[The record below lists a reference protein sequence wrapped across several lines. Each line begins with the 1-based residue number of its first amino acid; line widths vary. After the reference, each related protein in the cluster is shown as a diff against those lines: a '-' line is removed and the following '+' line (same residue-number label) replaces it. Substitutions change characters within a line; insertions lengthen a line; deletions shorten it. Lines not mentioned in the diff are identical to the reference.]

1 MMLLGVGAVATKT
14 YVDDVFSTHLYTANG
29 STRSIVNGI
38 DLSGEGGLVWIKA
51 RTGNN
56 QTHNLYDT
64 ERGATKMLAS
74 DVADA
79 ETTITDTLTAFNSNG
94 FTLGVDVQGWGV
106 NWGTLTET
114 SWTFRKAPGFFD
126 VVKYTGN
133 GNNRTIAHSLG
144 SVPGLILV
152 KRTSANENWA
162 VYHRSLGATKGMELD
177 ESAAAGDSGEY
188 YWNDTE
194 PTSSVFSVGTNN
206 KVNGNGDS
214 YVAYL
219 FAGGASTAATAR
231 SVEFDGSNDYL
242 SLAAHS
248 DIEVGTNYTIECW
261 FKADALPGT
270 YNALFGQWTGT
281 GTYGYLVEYVGT
293 ELRLYGPASWGG
305 HKVIGSPGLGQWHHL
320 AISKEGT
327 TTRVFLNGIQT
338 VADFDMGTISA
349 TSDFTIGGFVA
360 TAGWFDG
367 EISNLRIVNGTA
379 VYTSSFRPPT
389 EPLTNITNT
398 KLLCCNNSS
407 QAGSTVTPGTIT
419 NNGST
424 ASTDSPFYDPAG
436 FVFGDA
442 GDQNVISTGSYI
454 GNGSATGPEIN
465 LGWEPQYLLV
475 KNASIGSTEWYIYD
489 SMRGIPTDGDDT
501 VLKANANDAEN
512 TSANQYD
519 LTPTGFKVKIDSAS
533 VNGNGNTIIYIAIR
547 RPDGYC
553 GKPPSLGTDVFAMD
567 TGNSSTTIPTYDS
580 GFPVDFALRKNTTTA
595 ADWCAPAR
603 LTSGT
608 FVKPNS
614 TAAQLTDSDFIFDSN
629 AGWAKGSGQNSNL
642 QSWMWKRGKGFDCL
656 IYQGTGSTQTIAHSL
671 GVTPELIFIKNR
683 NRAVNSGAT
692 AVWLA
697 WHKDLTSGSYSN
709 IPNTNNF
716 LELNTT
722 EGVGTGDYFNSTA
735 PTSSVVSIGTTSS
748 KWDVRQNLS
757 GDSYLMLLFSSV
769 DGISKVG
776 YFDGSSSTQT
786 ITTGFQPRFLIIKC
800 SSNAFENWFVLDTTR
815 GWGSGNDEY
824 LVMNTD
830 AAQVGNADIGAPTS
844 TGFTVTHDGGWN
856 YQGRKYIYYAHA

>member
-1 MMLLGVGAVATKT
+1 
-14 YVDDVFSTHLYTANG
+14 LYTANG

-305 HKVIGSPGLGQWHHL
+305 HKVIGS
-320 AISKEGT
+320 
-327 TTRVFLNGIQT
+327 
-338 VADFDMGTISA
+338 
-349 TSDFTIGGFVA
+349 
-360 TAGWFDG
+360 
-367 EISNLRIVNGTA
+367 
-379 VYTSSFRPPT
+379 
-389 EPLTNITNT
+389 
-398 KLLCCNNSS
+398 
-407 QAGSTVTPGTIT
+407 
-419 NNGST
+419 
-424 ASTDSPFYDPAG
+424 
-436 FVFGDA
+436 
-442 GDQNVISTGSYI
+442 
-454 GNGSATGPEIN
+454 
-465 LGWEPQYLLV
+465 
-475 KNASIGSTEWYIYD
+475 
-489 SMRGIPTDGDDT
+489 
-501 VLKANANDAEN
+501 
-512 TSANQYD
+512 
-519 LTPTGFKVKIDSAS
+519 
-533 VNGNGNTIIYIAIR
+533 
-547 RPDGYC
+547 
-553 GKPPSLGTDVFAMD
+553 
-567 TGNSSTTIPTYDS
+567 
-580 GFPVDFALRKNTTTA
+580 
-595 ADWCAPAR
+595 
-603 LTSGT
+603 
-608 FVKPNS
+608 
-614 TAAQLTDSDFIFDSN
+614 
-629 AGWAKGSGQNSNL
+629 
-642 QSWMWKRGKGFDCL
+642 
-656 IYQGTGSTQTIAHSL
+656 
-671 GVTPELIFIKNR
+671 
-683 NRAVNSGAT
+683 
-692 AVWLA
+692 
-697 WHKDLTSGSYSN
+697 
-709 IPNTNNF
+709 
-716 LELNTT
+716 
-722 EGVGTGDYFNSTA
+722 
-735 PTSSVVSIGTTSS
+735 
-748 KWDVRQNLS
+748 
-757 GDSYLMLLFSSV
+757 
-769 DGISKVG
+769 
-776 YFDGSSSTQT
+776 
-786 ITTGFQPRFLIIKC
+786 
-800 SSNAFENWFVLDTTR
+800 
-815 GWGSGNDEY
+815 
-824 LVMNTD
+824 
-830 AAQVGNADIGAPTS
+830 
-844 TGFTVTHDGGWN
+844 
-856 YQGRKYIYYAHA
+856 